1 MLEEVA
7 NYFSESD
14 LMVAAVN
21 CWYPTSDCA
30 KVLACSVDA
39 ANMRYLCTGG
49 LSNALFISLLIS
61 KFFCTKGCIGGG
73 GGAGYSKFTSSP

>member
-30 KVLACSVDA
+30 KVLALACSRDA
-39 ANMRYLCTGG
+39 ANMWYLCAGG

-61 KFFCTKGCIGGG
+61 KLFCTKGCMGGG
-73 GGAGYSKFTSSP
+73 T

>member
-30 KVLACSVDA
+30 KVQACFLDA
-39 ANMRYLCTGG
+39 DNLRY
-49 LSNALFISLLIS
+49 F
-61 KFFCTKGCIGGG
+61 
-73 GGAGYSKFTSSP
+73 